1 MTQPFYEG
9 KAALYDHGVNR
20 VVRDAVLA
28 ALPPGG
34 RVLDVGCGSG
44 GLLSTLG
51 GRAGHRAGVELS
63 ATAAAAAAD
72 VADEV
77 VNLPVDTDLPFA
89 PASFDVVVCA
99 DVLEHLPDP
108 VAVLTSL
115 VALCRPG
122 GAFVISVPNVANWQA
137 RLRLLRGDWR
147 YEPVGL
153 FDSGHL
159 RFFTRATLLEL
170 VTGCGLTVESCR
182 PARQPPLTVQLPS
195 VARWPALLGR
205 LAGKGWSVTGY
216 GLSRVWPGL
225 FAYQLVCTARRPP
238 DPAGATS
245 TSP

>member
-1 MTQPFYEG
+1 MTQSFYDA
-9 KAALYDHGVNR
+9 KASLYDHGVNS
-20 VVRDAVLA
+20 VVREAVLA

-44 GLLSTLG
+44 GLLASLRG
-51 GRAGHRAGVELS
+51 QAGYRAGVELS
-63 ATAAAAAAD
+63 ATAASAAAQAAD
-72 VADEV
+72 DV
-77 VNLPVDTDLPFA
+77 VNLPVDAELPFA

-99 DVLEHLPDP
+99 DVLEHLPEP
-108 VAVLTSL
+108 AAVLRSL

-122 GAFVISVPNVANWQA
+122 GACVVSVPNVANWQA

-170 VTGCGLTVESCR
+170 VTGCGLTVASCR

-195 VARWPALLGR
+195 VARWPAPARR
-205 LAGKGWSVTGY
+205 LAGKAWSVTGY
-216 GLSRVWPGL
+216 GLSRLWPGL
-225 FAYQLVCTARRPP
+225 FAYQLVCTARRPAGP
-238 DPAGATS
+238 D
-245 TSP
+245 